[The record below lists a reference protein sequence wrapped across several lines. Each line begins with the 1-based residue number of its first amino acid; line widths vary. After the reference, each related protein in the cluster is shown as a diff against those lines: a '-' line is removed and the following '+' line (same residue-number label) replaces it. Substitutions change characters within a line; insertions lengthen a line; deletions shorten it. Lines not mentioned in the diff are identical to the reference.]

1 MDSER
6 GGVCNPAANV
16 LGEITPSD
24 MAQNLSQR
32 SPDVAAL
39 RHNPGRQ
46 CLTQSVLWFVA
57 SSPDGT
63 KWNPG
68 FYIATFP
75 DSASL
80 HPGYNCI
87 AYSPIPF
94 NKPQTG

>member
-75 DSASL
+75 DSSFAPSGL
-80 HPGYNCI
+80 QLYCLFTNPV
-87 AYSPIPF
+87 
-94 NKPQTG
+94 

>member
-68 FYIATFP
+68 FLYCQ
-75 DSASL
+75 L
-80 HPGYNCI
+80 PGLRFAPSGLQLYCLFTD
-87 AYSPIPF
+87 PV
-94 NKPQTG
+94 